1 MNKELKKLLA
11 AQNTL
16 LNKAIA
22 ENRGLTPDEEKE
34 NDELETKIENLKKA
48 IELQNK
54 VAKNGDEEEKLDAEE
69 KTPVNDKLHAQP
81 KAQSNSPK
89 LFKNLVEQLKA
100 VKDQATTGIVDER
113 LLKINNAATGMN
125 EGNGADGGFAV
136 QTDFAGMMMET
147 AVKAG
152 NILPLVDRYEIGGN
166 SNGAKWVDIDETSV
180 ATTVYGGVQVYWAA
194 EAAAVTASKPKLIE
208 KKMEL
213 EKLMGIAYATYE
225 LDSDSSFISELYN
238 RAFTTAIQR
247 ELENTVINGVGA
259 GKPLGFLKG
268 ANLVTVAKESGQAA
282 ATVLW
287 ENLVKMSNR
296 ALNFNTGNYAWL
308 CHDDVQEQLDFLA
321 FPVGVGGVPV
331 YLPASAQG
339 TITTLKGKPVITND
353 NCAALGTVGDINL
366 VDLKEYMLITKGG
379 VQADTSMHVQFLAAE
394 NCFRFIFRANGM
406 PKKNSALTL
415 KNSSNTRSSFVT
427 LATRS

>member
-1 MNKELKKLLA
+1 MLKEKMDL
-11 AQNTL
+11 QNSL

-22 ENRGLTPDEEKE
+22 ESRAMNEEEQKSF
-34 NDELETKIENLKKA
+34 DSLEIEVKNLEKT
-48 IELQNK
+48 IEIQNK
-54 VAKNGDEEEKLDAEE
+54 LEKREEEEK
-69 KTPVNDKLHAQP
+69 KVVSNVIHAVPSNNNQP
-81 KAQSNSPK
+81 KP
-89 LFKNLVEQLKA
+89 FKNLVEQLKA
-100 VKDQATTGIVDER
+100 VKDQATTGRVDDR
-113 LLKINNAATGMN
+113 LVQINNAASGMS

-147 AVKAG
+147 AVKSG
-152 NILPLVDRYEIGGN
+152 NILPLVDKYDITGK

-180 ATTVYGGVQVYWAA
+180 ASTVYGGVQVYWAS
-194 EAAAVTASKPKLIE
+194 EAATVTATKPKLIE

-213 EKLMGIAYATYE
+213 EKLMGVAYATYE
-225 LDSDSSFISELYN
+225 LDSDSSFISDLYN

-268 ANLVTVAKESGQAA
+268 ASLVTVAKEAGQAA
-282 ATVLW
+282 GTVMW
-287 ENLVKMSNR
+287 ENIVKMSNR
-296 ALNFNTGNYAWL
+296 ALNFNTGNYVWL
-308 CHDDVQEQLDFLA
+308 MHDDVQEQLDFMA

-331 YLPASAQG
+331 YLPASAAG
-339 TITTLKGKPVITND
+339 TITSLKGKSVLTND
-353 NCAALGTVGDINL
+353 NCSAIGSLGDINL

-415 KNSSNTRSSFVT
+415 KNSANTRSSFVT
-427 LATRS
+427 LAAR

>member
-1 MNKELKKLLA
+1 MNLEKMLKEKMDL
-11 AQNTL
+11 QNSL

-22 ENRGLTPDEEKE
+22 ESRAMNEEEQKSF
-34 NDELETKIENLKKA
+34 DSLEIEVKNLEKT
-48 IELQNK
+48 IEIQNK
-54 VAKNGDEEEKLDAEE
+54 LEKREEEEK
-69 KTPVNDKLHAQP
+69 KVVSNVIHAVPSNNNQP
-81 KAQSNSPK
+81 KP
-89 LFKNLVEQLKA
+89 FKNLVEQLKA
-100 VKDQATTGIVDER
+100 VKDQATTGRVDDR
-113 LLKINNAATGMN
+113 LVQINNAASGMS

-147 AVKAG
+147 AVKSG
-152 NILPLVDRYEIGGN
+152 NILPLVDKYDITGK

-180 ATTVYGGVQVYWAA
+180 ASTVYGGVQVYWAS
-194 EAAAVTASKPKLIE
+194 EAATVTATKPKLIE

-213 EKLMGIAYATYE
+213 EKLMGVAYATYE
-225 LDSDSSFISELYN
+225 LDSDSSFISDLYN

-268 ANLVTVAKESGQAA
+268 ASLVTVAKEAGQAA
-282 ATVLW
+282 GTVMW
-287 ENLVKMSNR
+287 ENIVKMSNR
-296 ALNFNTGNYAWL
+296 ALNFNTGNYVWL
-308 CHDDVQEQLDFLA
+308 MHDDVQEQLDFMA

-331 YLPASAQG
+331 YLPASAAG
-339 TITTLKGKPVITND
+339 TITSLKGKSVLTND
-353 NCAALGTVGDINL
+353 NCSAIGSLGDINL

-415 KNSSNTRSSFVT
+415 KNSANTRSSFVT
-427 LATRS
+427 LAAR